1 MDIFIICWLISL
13 CFANTETYMF
23 KIPQYYDIIPH
34 PAPMSTK
41 DKFTRHVHYLNDT
54 YKLILDYP
62 IQTIDNLD
70 ISNVI
75 KLQYDTVSQLPS
87 TLLVRINNYNNSIL
101 ANEDLLN
108 IKLCWPATSPYDF
121 QIAHSYFHS
130 NELNEELEDNFELYL
145 IIDYQFYA
153 FTYDEVKYLDKDDV
167 LEFQLYINKLPNQF
181 IPIPLELYDL
191 IIYLVDITIFVSWNV
206 VPYLVRSFF

>member
-1 MDIFIICWLISL
+1 
-13 CFANTETYMF
+13 MF

-34 PAPMSTK
+34 PTPISTK
-41 DKFTRHVHYLNDT
+41 DKFTRHVHHLNDT
-54 YKLILDYP
+54 HKLILEYP

-75 KLQYDTVSQLPS
+75 KLQYDTVSQLLS
-87 TLLVRINNYNNSIL
+87 RLLVRINNYNNSIL

-121 QIAHSYFHS
+121 QIAHGYFHS
-130 NELNEELEDNFELYL
+130 NEINEELEDNFELYL
-145 IIDYQFYA
+145 IIDYQFHA
-153 FTYDEVKYLDKDDV
+153 FTYDEVKYLDKDDA

-191 IIYLVDITIFVSWNV
+191 IIYLVDITIFLSWNV